1 MPGMQEADQV
11 GKRQDLSNYIVNI
24 QRTDTPLFTEIPKDT
39 VRKST
44 FETQVDD
51 YGETNDI
58 GGVGASEDA
67 DNFQNMAE
75 NRGIIDN
82 QVMKMWEKPMV
93 DDFAE
98 NVNEN
103 EALPAGEYV
112 EATRKAIVRLKFRVE
127 KRLLSRVEGTRQESG
142 RKFGTCSIGGFLKS
156 TAPIGNQVV
165 PERFRTPSG
174 QIYTGTLANFTE
186 DSARAILKEIFE
198 STNGK
203 GKFKGY
209 VGSSLKEAFSLM
221 SVYRP
226 DKSGSTVVQRINAQ
240 NNTTL
245 STTVDIL
252 TGDFGTIE
260 LMPTTRMRYFDQG
273 AAIGDPATATSEA
286 QRRGSGMILDISM
299 WGLAFKRKPGHKP
312 LENKG
317 GGPRGIVDTIFG
329 LRCKNPKGNG
339 AVFVSA

>member
-1 MPGMQEADQV
+1 MPGLQEADQV
-11 GKRQDLSNYIVNI
+11 GKRQDLSDYIVNI

-58 GGVGASEDA
+58 GGVGTSEDA
-67 DNFQNMAE
+67 EDFKNMAE

-103 EALPAGEYV
+103 EAIPQGEYV
-112 EATRKAIVRLKFRVE
+112 EAVRKAIVRLKFRVE
-127 KRLLSRVEGTRQESG
+127 KRLLSCVEGTRQESG
-142 RKFGTCSIGGFLKS
+142 RKFGTCSIGGFIKS
-156 TAPIGNQVV
+156 TAPIGDQRV
-165 PERFRTPSG
+165 PERYRTPDA
-174 QIYTGTLANFTE
+174 QIYTGTLADFTE
-186 DSARAILKEIFE
+186 VSARTILKEIFE

-203 GKFKGY
+203 GMFKGY
-209 VGSSLKEAFSLM
+209 VGSSLKEAFSMM
-221 SVYRP
+221 SIYRP
-226 DKSGSTVVQRINAQ
+226 DKASNTVIQRINSV
-240 NNTTL
+240 NNGTIETV
-245 STTVDIL
+245 VDIL

-260 LMPTTRMRYFDQG
+260 LIPTTRMRYFDQN
-273 AAIGDPATATSEA
+273 ATIGTYDATSEA
-286 QRRGSGMILDISM
+286 QRRGSGLIVDING

-312 LENKG
+312 LQDKG

>member
-1 MPGMQEADQV
+1 MEADQV

-58 GGVGASEDA
+58 GGVGTSEDA
-67 DNFQNMAE
+67 ADFKNQAE

-112 EATRKAIVRLKFRVE
+112 EAVRKSVVRLKFRVE
-127 KRLLSRVEGTRQESG
+127 KRLFSRVEGTRQEGG
-142 RKFGTCSIGGFLKS
+142 RKFGTCAIGGFLKS
-156 TAPIGNQVV
+156 GAPIGDQRVS
-165 PERFRTPSG
+165 ERFRMPAAHE
-174 QIYTGTLANFTE
+174 YTGTLEAYTE
-186 DSARAILKEIFE
+186 NHARGIMKAIFE

-203 GKFKGY
+203 GKFKHY
-209 VGSSLKEAFSLM
+209 VGSSLQEAYTLM
-221 SVYRP
+221 SIYRP
-226 DKSGSTVVQRINAQ
+226 DKASNTVIQRINAV

-245 STTVDIL
+245 SNTVTMIQ
-252 TGDFGTIE
+252 GDFGMMD
-260 LMPTTRMRYFDQG
+260 LVPTTRMRYYDMG
-273 AAIGDPATATSEA
+273 ATIGTMTETTAA
-286 QRRGSGMILDISM
+286 QRQGSGVILDLSM
-299 WGLAFKRKPGHKP
+299 WGLAFKRKPGHKR
-312 LENKG
+312 LEDKG

-329 LRCKNPKGNG
+329 LRCKNPRGNG
-339 AVFVSA
+339 AVWVSE